1 MSEST
6 TRRSAR
12 RLSSVLVG
20 TRYRP
25 FWTMLIVRTGFWVGT
40 TLTLLWT
47 QYSYR
52 SGERDLTSAE
62 FQAYESRTDVLFN
75 TFTEWDAG
83 WFIGIAANGYFSTEA
98 AAFFPLYP
106 LVVGAVSD
114 VTGSI
119 VVAGVVISLIAAGV
133 AAVLI
138 AEIASTLLN
147 DRVARDSVLY
157 VALYPLAFVF
167 TSVYSEGLFLALA
180 AGAILAALRD
190 RPVLAGVLGALA
202 VATRPTGLALVPALA
217 ILLWPRT
224 RSVSAFASRLAPLL
238 LLPAV
243 LGLYALYLEDRLGD
257 ALAFVRAQEAVGWR
271 RELATL
277 GPIGGL
283 WEGVSEGAHGALEIL
298 LHLPA
303 PGELASADLIGT
315 RNALQMLLLAAALA
329 LTWVAWRRLGA
340 AFGVYSASLIAIAVS
355 APAELY
361 PLVSFPRYLLADFPL
376 FIALA
381 ALTERRPSARDAVIV
396 TFAAVGAAAAVGFA
410 RHVWIA

>member
-1 MSEST
+1 MSENTS
-6 TRRSAR
+6 RRSGR
-12 RLSSVLVG
+12 GLWSVLAG
-20 TRYRP
+20 TRCRP
-25 FWTMLIVRTGFWVGT
+25 FWTMLLVRAGFWIGT

-52 SGERDLTSAE
+52 SGERDLASSE

-106 LVVGAVSD
+106 LVVGALSE

-119 VVAGVVISLIAAGV
+119 VVAGVVVSLIAAGV
-133 AAVLI
+133 AAVLV
-138 AEIASTLLN
+138 AEIARTLLN
-147 DRVARDSVLY
+147 DRVARDAVLFI
-157 VALYPLAFVF
+157 ALYPLAFVF

-202 VATRPTGLALVPALA
+202 VATRPSGVALVPALA
-217 ILLWPRT
+217 ILLWPRR
-224 RSVSAFASRLAPLL
+224 RSVAAFASRLAPLL
-238 LLPAV
+238 LLPAA
-243 LGLYALYLEDRLGD
+243 LGLYALYLEDRFGD
-257 ALAFVRAQEAVGWR
+257 ALAFVRAQEAVGWQ
-271 RELATL
+271 REMAPL

-283 WEGVSEGAHGALEIL
+283 WEAVSEGWHGGLQLL
-298 LHLPA
+298 LHLPEPGDFA
-303 PGELASADLIGT
+303 PEDLIAT
-315 RNALQMLLLAAALA
+315 RNLLQLLLLAAALA

-340 AFGVYSASLIAIAVS
+340 GFGVYSAALIAIAVS

-361 PLVSFPRYLLADFPL
+361 PLVSFPRFLLADFPL

-381 ALTERRPSARDAVIV
+381 TLTEKRPGARDAVIV
-396 TFAAVGAAAAVGFA
+396 AFAAVGAAAAVGFA